1 MIVLPVSKFC
11 LDLSNSNPICS
22 SNLSYVQDVEV
33 EGGDSSAAS
42 ADKGTT
48 VEGMGAGPL
57 LPARGIHGIF
67 KALVPFVKKLKQPKH
82 LDALQNEG
90 DVEVDI
96 NLICDA
102 ARGNGFKFGID
113 GSIDVEEGKSV
124 SCCLAV
130 VFNHVIC
137 RWGCWLGAPHHQE
150 SSCDVYASLDGGTP
164 TTLLHTC
171 HSNSFFSPLVPLIIT
186 LLVYNFT
193 GNL

>member
-1 MIVLPVSKFC
+1 MYLVRSLHLRRSKSIKATDADRSHRHLERTFFEILFC
-11 LDLSNSNPICS
+11 LALLLAVAPRP
-22 SNLSYVQDVEV
+22 
-33 EGGDSSAAS
+33 SSANVLTKMNLRKAGGVAS
-42 ADKGTT
+42 A
-48 VEGMGAGPL
+48 AGGGGQPFELL
-57 LPARGIHGIF
+57 LP
-67 KALVPFVKKLKQPKH
+67 KEQLNQ
-82 LDALQNEG
+82 G

-150 SSCDVYASLDGGTP
+150 SLCDVYASLDGGTP